1 MTVGRDARDVTN
13 SSELPGVPDVQT
25 VTPQGVPTLSTIDGV
40 IVRQPI
46 THVDHRG
53 ALFEIYN
60 GDPVEW
66 PEPAVYVYQTSV
78 FPGQIKGWARH
89 EVKVDRYT
97 LASGELLVLLYD
109 GRPGSATEGVLQRVM
124 LSPRAAR
131 QITIP
136 VGVWHMIINLGSDEA
151 QLVNLPTERY
161 HHDKPDRILLPWDTD
176 ELPVDVRAYL
186 PKF

>member
-1 MTVGRDARDVTN
+1 MTEPLEGLGSRD
-13 SSELPGVPDVQT
+13 EQT
-25 VTPQGVPTLSTIDGV
+25 VTSAGKPTLPTIDGV
-40 IVRQPI
+40 IVRTPV

-60 GDPVEW
+60 GDPDDW

-97 LASGELLVLLYD
+97 IAVGELVILLFD
-109 GRPGSATEGVLQRVM
+109 DREGSPSKGVLQRVM
-124 LSPRAAR
+124 LSPRGTR
-131 QITIP
+131 QVQIP
-136 VGVWHMIINLGSDEA
+136 VGVWHMIINVGDIEA
-151 QLVNLPTERY
+151 HVVNLPTEAY
-161 HHDKPDRILLPWDTD
+161 HHDKPDRILLPWDSPD
-176 ELPVDVRAYL
+176 IPVDVRSYL